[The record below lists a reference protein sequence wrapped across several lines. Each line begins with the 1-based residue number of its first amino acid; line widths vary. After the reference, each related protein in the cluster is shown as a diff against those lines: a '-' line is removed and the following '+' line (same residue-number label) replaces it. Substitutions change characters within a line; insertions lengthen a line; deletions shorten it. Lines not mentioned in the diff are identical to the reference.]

1 MVASSLSHRAFL
13 RRRDS
18 PFPSL
23 SSLGPLLSALV
34 LLLLNAVS
42 DSCVAPPQFQTMK
55 LVNDSKDSYVPGD
68 KLVYVCRLG
77 YTPNKPSVSLT
88 TVCKAD
94 NTWTPLEEACK
105 KKVCSSPADPLNGR
119 VNVISGSLEFGSQIE
134 YSCNEGYRL
143 IGQQILYCQISGN
156 TVEWSDDPPVCESI
170 LCLPPPNIENGQYSN
185 SGKDTYIYNEVV
197 TYSCKPVSGPD
208 KYSLIGN
215 SSLVCSANGEWNSG
229 PPQCKVVKC
238 EFPSVPNGKQTS
250 GFGTTFLYKARVTF
264 ECNEGFVL
272 EGSSLVVCEEDNN
285 WHPPLPTCVK
295 VSTTPVSTP
304 SHTKTPTTSL
314 SVSTIPVST
323 PSSTKTPIPSLPG
336 SPTFKPPVSSHPGF
350 VPHPTEPPSSTPLGA
365 GPIAAIVVCSGAVIL
380 GAFIAWKLYE
390 RRKKGTYLTDES
402 HRKVK
407 FLSL

>member
-295 VSTTPVSTP
+295 
-304 SHTKTPTTSL
+304 
-314 SVSTIPVST
+314 
-323 PSSTKTPIPSLPG
+323 G

-390 RRKKGTYLTDES
+390 RRKKGKKEMRAEYNTYQNTSTVSTEKS
-402 HRKVK
+402 
-407 FLSL
+407 